1 MWVEGEFSTVF
12 SNPDL
17 GKHNFSKV
25 LPLVADLAILSD
37 PGDDFHPDW
46 GGEVQ

>member
-1 MWVEGEFSTVF
+1 MWLEGEFSTVF

-17 GKHNFSKV
+17 GKHKFKTLS
-25 LPLVADLAILSD
+25 LVADLAILSD
-37 PGDDFHPDW
+37 SGDDFHPDW